1 MKQWII
7 AVLCVI
13 GLSGCTT
20 DYLIATTDGQMLNAE
35 DKPELDEETGLIQYE
50 DAEGNDQQIPQNMVK
65 QIIER

>member
-1 MKQWII
+1 MKHWII
-7 AVLCVI
+7 AGLCVI
-13 GLSGCTT
+13 GLSGCAT
-20 DYLIATTDGQMLNAE
+20 DYLIATTDGQMLSAE

>member
-1 MKQWII
+1 MKQWILAI
-7 AVLCVI
+7 FCVI
-13 GLSGCTT
+13 GLAGCAT

-50 DAEGNDQQIPQNMVK
+50 DAEGNDQQIPQSMVK